1 MIDKAV
7 QAMLG
12 NTVQL
17 PEVVRMEDLEAAID
31 EVVCDVYDSDE
42 WGVSKSELYRI
53 LEELP
58 KYFATSLIKDG

>member
-1 MIDKAV
+1 
-7 QAMLG
+7 MLG

-31 EVVCDVYDSDE
+31 DVACDVYDSDE
-42 WGVSKSELYRI
+42 WGVSKGELYRI

-58 KYFATSLIKDG
+58 NTLQQV

>member
-1 MIDKAV
+1 MIDNAAQV
-7 QAMLG
+7 MLG

-31 EVVCDVYDSDE
+31 EVVCDVYDSDG
-42 WGVSKSELYRI
+42 WGVSKPELYRI

-58 KYFATSLIKDG
+58 KYLATGLIKDS

>member
-1 MIDKAV
+1 
-7 QAMLG
+7 MLG

-31 EVVCDVYDSDE
+31 DVACDVYDSDE
-42 WGVSKSELYRI
+42 WGVSKGELYRI

-58 KYFATSLIKDG
+58 KYLATGLIKDS

>member
-1 MIDKAV
+1 MIDKA
-7 QAMLG
+7 
-12 NTVQL
+12 VQL

-42 WGVSKSELYRI
+42 WGVSKAELYRI

-58 KYFATSLIKDG
+58 KYLATSLIKDD

>member
-1 MIDKAV
+1 MIGKA
-7 QAMLG
+7 
-12 NTVQL
+12 VQL

-42 WGVSKSELYRI
+42 WGVSKGELYRI

-58 KYFATSLIKDG
+58 KYIATSLIKVG

>member
-7 QAMLG
+7 QVMLG

-17 PEVVRMEDLEAAID
+17 PEVVRTEDLEAAID
-31 EVVCDVYDSDE
+31 EVVCDVYDSDG
-42 WGVSKSELYRI
+42 WGVSKAELYRI

-58 KYFATSLIKDG
+58 KYFATGLIKDS